1 MVGSDEGRLSPE
13 KLRSL
18 EIRARRFHQ
27 LVTGLAHK
35 KVRARQFDSI
45 NAATF
50 AISAELIGRRAD
62 WLAIRAEDAFDEI
75 EAFGHE
81 PELDNDWL
89 NGLTGKKD
97 NFYFS
102 TDSLVREREPLP
114 RRKRARK
121 LKGDLD
127 AEAMAEVVEEAVQS
141 LEQALSVSHVEK
153 PQEWI
158 QRIAIALKEKGGK
171 AEFWTLKNMTGL
183 STGATFLGLLLGQDN
198 WTLGQKEFYG
208 TVNLHLA
215 PFLISLVRP

>member
-18 EIRARRFHQ
+18 AIRARRFHQ

-81 PELDNDWL
+81 PKLDDDWL
-89 NGLTGKKD
+89 DGLTGEKD

-102 TDSLVREREPLP
+102 TDSLVHEREPLP

-153 PQEWI
+153 PNEWI
-158 QRIAIALKEKGGK
+158 QRIAIALKEKGGT
-171 AEFWTLKNMTGL
+171 ATFWTLKNMTGL
-183 STGATFLGLLLGQDN
+183 SSGATFLGLLLGQDN

-208 TVNLHLA
+208 TV
-215 PFLISLVRP
+215 SVKMKRQG